1 MTKATRKKI
10 VENVQAFKKDRVG
23 FYLNNNSKEKLERIS
38 KELTH
43 SEHGRSA
50 TMGWMIEFCNANIV
64 NLKAWVEN
72 EGSK

>member
-1 MTKATRKKI
+1 MTKETRKRI
-10 VENVQAFKKDRVG
+10 VENVKVFQKERVG
-23 FYLNNNSKEKLERIS
+23 FYLDDVAREKLDRMS

-50 TMGWMIEFCNANIV
+50 TMGWMIGFCNAHIV

-72 EGSK
+72 EGNR